1 MKRFFLGLSLLL
13 GACGVDPINIEAP
26 EGVRKIS
33 SLEEDSSFSLQLK
46 AMEKKTMNMS
56 GSIIVWQDREE
67 NSKLVAKV
75 IGLSSAMKKA
85 MSGTVIPAKE
95 KLALNLEKKNLEKVV
110 EKEESDHLLNFVGEL
125 NRDDLLA
132 SYQNELPDAVRYT
145 PEFEFFCD
153 ARYMDFASSSL
164 ILKESYTSRPTP
176 HPACE
181 VYYVDRGYF
190 LSDECSASS
199 GAKNYLSCF
208 WSTDFLKK
216 SHLKVLKKKR
226 DLSSAYTSEELDSQ
240 EFRDL
245 WSSQDWESFFLKDK
259 TFLMAG
265 MLKLKDKSRLYLKLG
280 DSKKKIREHKTM
292 DLSPFLDESFEFE
305 LKFPEHVLSMNDFLF
320 NMTLL
325 EESEKDSYYKLE
337 EDMEKKFLEFTQKN
351 DTVFSTP
358 YELFDSAEN
367 ETANKIAELKKALE
381 KKKNKI
387 KELSDVLVLK
397 KKSLDTL
404 FAQNLLAESY
414 WQNIGIHLTETDSG
428 GTQISWALNPTSDK
442 FLRCSLD
449 SSGNSAPAEG
459 DLLTGCSFNRKEGTL
474 SFKAKGSD
482 AAQIGWSVYEKIR
495 VLEDKTVDETGNTS
509 PTGSFNFIERG
520 KLEELEI
527 HFNLNYVL
535 YGGTLPLFTG
545 DVKFMKGEE
554 LVYQGSVMVYQA
566 SVMSPEAAS

>member
-13 GACGVDPINIEAP
+13 GACGVDPIDIKAP

-46 AMEKKTMNMS
+46 AMEKKTMNMM

-67 NSKLVAKV
+67 NSELVAEV
-75 IGLSSAMKKA
+75 IGLSSAMKKV
-85 MSGTVIPAKE
+85 MSETVTPAKE
-95 KLALNLEKKNLEKVV
+95 KLALKQEKSDLEKAVI
-110 EKEESDHLLNFVGEL
+110 KEESDHLLNFIEEF
-125 NRDDLLA
+125 NRDELLA

-145 PEFEFFCD
+145 QEFELFCD
-153 ARYMDFASSSL
+153 AHYIDFATSPL
-164 ILKESYTSRPTP
+164 VIKESFTDRPTP

-181 VYYVDRGYF
+181 RYYNDREYF
-190 LSDECSASS
+190 VSDNCSVSS
-199 GAKNYLSCF
+199 EPKNYFSCF

-216 SHLKVLKKKR
+216 SHIQLREKKNGP
-226 DLSSAYTSEELDSQ
+226 AYTQENLDSQ
-240 EFRDL
+240 DFRDR
-245 WSSQDWESFFLKDK
+245 WASEDWNSFFP
-259 TFLMAG
+259 
-265 MLKLKDKSRLYLKLG
+265 
-280 DSKKKIREHKTM
+280 KKKTAMMKGILRFSNKSKLFFVFASSGKGP
-292 DLSPFLDESFEFE
+292 DKNKDLALSPFLDESSEFEFQ
-305 LKFPEHVLSMNDFLF
+305 FPKYVFSMNDFLF

-325 EESEKDSYYKLE
+325 EESEKASYYKLE
-337 EDMEKKFLEFTQKN
+337 KDMEKKFLEFTQKN
-351 DTVFSTP
+351 ETVFPTP
-358 YELFDSAEN
+358 YELFDSSESKAG
-367 ETANKIAELKKALE
+367 KELPQVKKALE

-387 KELSDVLVLK
+387 EELSQKLVAK
-397 KKSLDTL
+397 KKALDTL
-404 FAQNLLAESY
+404 FLKNLLAESY

-449 SSGNSAPAEG
+449 SKGNSAPAEG

-474 SFKAKGSD
+474 SFKAKGAD
-482 AAQIGWSVYEKIR
+482 AARIGWSVYEKIR
-495 VLEDKTVDETGNTS
+495 VLEDETVDETGNTS

-545 DVKFMKGEE
+545 DVKLMKGEE

-566 SVMSPEAAS
+566 SVLNPEAAS